1 MKANYPYPKNEFE
14 FYSREYSIEQLI
26 ENYDVSNL
34 MEYYLFG
41 MNCIKKMNTILEG
54 GLFELVDRI
63 QSVVEQD
70 KAYFLVR
77 THVIKTAMEKM
88 TTSSILI
95 CNDSV
100 MLTHNN

>member
-41 MNCIKKMNTILEG
+41 MNCIKKMNTIP
-54 GLFELVDRI
+54 FKI
-63 QSVVEQD
+63 Q
-70 KAYFLVR
+70 
-77 THVIKTAMEKM
+77 
-88 TTSSILI
+88 LI
-95 CNDSV
+95 IFKNV
-100 MLTHNN
+100 YIIPAIF